1 MSGARPHTIMIA
13 AHDIDATMVARISG
27 TKTSCSASCSKSNE
41 GTRRAVQDASSAP
54 SAAPVTE
61 IRTAS
66 DSSCRAIWTRLAP
79 SAMRTLDSRDLL
91 DDRDSRNVATFAQAT
106 KKTAHPADVSK
117 ALIRAIPPDT
127 SGDSPV

>member
-13 AHDIDATMVARISG
+13 AHEIDATTVARISG
-27 TKTSCSASCSKSNE
+27 MKTSCSASCSKSSE
-41 GTRRAVQDASSAP
+41 GTRRVVQDASSAP
-54 SAAPVTE
+54 NAAPATE

-91 DDRDSRNVATFAQAT
+91 DEQFGKNGATFAQAT
-106 KKTAHPADVSK
+106 KKTAHPADGSE
-117 ALIRAIPPDT
+117 
-127 SGDSPV
+127 